1 MVLSQGRMFQIFTL
15 SAEIDFHFFQ
25 TDLQLR
31 LDYVRSYQSKLFLGY
46 KRYIKGSGSSLVT
59 RSKVLSLLLLIHCLL
74 LLLLFVGFRVWT
86 LVISFRSSFA
96 ISLLGKR

>member
-1 MVLSQGRMFQIFTL
+1 MFQIFTL

-46 KRYIKGSGSSLVT
+46 KRYIKEIGSSPVT
-59 RSKVLSLLLLIHCLL
+59 RSKLLNLLLLIHCLL
-74 LLLLFVGFRVWT
+74 LLQLFEVFCVWS
-86 LVISFRSSFA
+86 LVISSISSFT
-96 ISLLGKR
+96 ISPLRNR